1 VADCG
6 DVFRVIWLKI
16 VEQDVRR
23 CMKNEQIT
31 IARKVMEEDREAMGR
46 LSDRISVIWYHPFNF
61 VGIKKPK
68 FEHPSD
74 DTYEYG
80 FSLDLTTEIYYYTYD
95 WGYGFRLRILGFG
108 FDLVLICN
116 SF

>member
-16 VEQDVRR
+16 AEQDVRR

-46 LSDRISVIWYHPFNF
+46 LSDRISVIWYHPFSIF
-61 VGIKKPK
+61 IYRGTPK
-68 FEHPSD
+68 DADFWD
-74 DTYEYG
+74 RNYG
-80 FSLDLTTEIYYYTYD
+80 FSFDTVNEFYFYSYD

-108 FDLVLICN
+108 FDLTVL
-116 SF
+116 